1 MFDLSVVSS
10 GAFAPAWKILLPM
23 FEQHSGLRVQSQAG
37 ASVGDAP
44 TAVPQR
50 LARGEDVDVV
60 IMSGP
65 ALSDMMAAGFVSA
78 RQDLALSRIGL
89 AVRAG
94 AAVPDIATPEALTTV
109 LLGAG
114 RIALS
119 RSVSGVYVQETL
131 LARLGIAEAVAGRLV
146 FASGE
151 PAGAILARGEADVAL
166 QQVSELK
173 PVAGIAL
180 VGPIAEEVQLATMF
194 AAGLVA
200 RSARTEAGRLLLA
213 FLASEAAHAVIRESG
228 MDPTLAHTSA

>member
-1 MFDLSVVSS
+1 MFDLSIVSS
-10 GAFAPAWKILLPM
+10 GAFAPAWKVLLPM
-23 FEQHSGLRVQSQAG
+23 FEQQSGLKLQSQAG

-50 LARGEDVDVV
+50 LARGEDIDVV

-65 ALSDMMAAGFVSA
+65 ALADMMAAGFVSA

-89 AVRAG
+89 AVQAG

-119 RSVSGVYVQETL
+119 RSVSGVYVQERL
-131 LARLGIAEAVAGRLV
+131 LARLGIAEAVSGRLV
-146 FASGE
+146 FAAGE

-173 PVAGIAL
+173 PVAGITL
-180 VGPIAEEVQLATMF
+180 VGPIAEDVQLATMF

-200 RSARTEAGRLLLA
+200 SSTRAETGLALMRFLVSGAARGAIEA
-213 FLASEAAHAVIRESG
+213 SG
-228 MDPTLAHTSA
+228 MDPVG

>member
-1 MFDLSVVSS
+1 MFDLEIVSS

-23 FEQHSGLRVQSQAG
+23 FEQQSGLKLQSQAG

-50 LARGEDVDVV
+50 LARGEDIDVV

-89 AVRAG
+89 AVQAG

-119 RSVSGVYVQETL
+119 RSVSGVYVQERL
-131 LARLGIAEAVAGRLV
+131 LARLGIAEAVSERLV
-146 FASGE
+146 FAAGE

-173 PVAGIAL
+173 PVAGITL
-180 VGPIAEEVQLATMF
+180 VGPIAEDVQLATMF

-200 RSARTEAGRLLLA
+200 SSTRAETGLALMRFLVSGAARGAIEA
-213 FLASEAAHAVIRESG
+213 SG
-228 MDPTLAHTSA
+228 MDPVG

>member
-1 MFDLSVVSS
+1 MFDLSIVSS
-10 GAFAPAWKILLPM
+10 GAFAPAWKVLLPM
-23 FEQHSGLRVQSQAG
+23 FEQQSGLKLQSQAG

-44 TAVPQR
+44 TAVPRR
-50 LARGEDVDVV
+50 LARGEDIDVV

-65 ALSDMMAAGFVSA
+65 ALAHMMAAGFVSA

-89 AVRAG
+89 AVQAG

-119 RSVSGVYVQETL
+119 RSVSGVYVQERL
-131 LARLGIAEAVAGRLV
+131 LARLGIAEAVSERLV
-146 FASGE
+146 FAAGE

-173 PVAGIAL
+173 PVAGITL
-180 VGPIAEEVQLATMF
+180 VGPIAEDVQLATMF

-200 RSARTEAGRLLLA
+200 SSTRAETGLALMRFLVSGAARGAIEA
-213 FLASEAAHAVIRESG
+213 SG
-228 MDPTLAHTSA
+228 MDPVG

>member
-1 MFDLSVVSS
+1 MFDLSIVSS
-10 GAFAPAWKILLPM
+10 GAFAPAWKVLLPM
-23 FEQHSGLRVQSQAG
+23 FEQQSGLKLQSQAG

-50 LARGEDVDVV
+50 LARGEDIDVV

-65 ALSDMMAAGFVSA
+65 ALADMMAAGFVSA

-94 AAVPDIATPEALTTV
+94 ATVPDIATPEALTTV

-119 RSVSGVYVQETL
+119 RSVSGVYVQERL
-131 LARLGIAEAVAGRLV
+131 LARLGIAEAVSERLV
-146 FASGE
+146 FALGE

-166 QQVSELK
+166 QQVSELM
-173 PVAGIAL
+173 PVAGITL
-180 VGPIAEEVQLATMF
+180 VGPIAEDVQLATMF

-200 RSARTEAGRLLLA
+200 SSTRAETGLALMRFLVSGAARGAIEA
-213 FLASEAAHAVIRESG
+213 SG
-228 MDPTLAHTSA
+228 MDPVG